1 MINILFSGV
10 AVALLLTAGYWVR
23 GRGGHRPTGTW
34 AMAAFLTSFGLAF
47 ASYVPAVERAVESV
61 VPHVARLMSNSFT
74 LCAATAVLAFLFQL
88 NLEPE
93 QAQRMIRIR
102 VVFLAAA
109 ITGMIALFTIEGLT
123 HRSSTLY
130 AFYVLIYIT
139 YLGYT
144 AKDFLVQSWRQS
156 KRSRRASQRIGL
168 RITATGCVF
177 AQLYAAYKVFVII
190 SVGLGLNLIPDGTKC
205 TSPISPVQCTFSVT
219 SPALAVL
226 LIAVGLMLPA
236 VVWPISQFRRRRWE
250 TRSFEKLGQ
259 LWADVTAAA
268 PEVVLD
274 PSATGSDENLD
285 DSDYLLHRRVIEI
298 NDGVLALRLHRS
310 PAVQDAARER
320 AETRGMKDTPEG
332 EALVEAAVISAAV
345 HAQRNGDDPFE
356 HQAPPAAGGSSRE
369 GNLRAETEWLL
380 LVAAAYADESARVAP
395 PTPPVVGAPS
405 NA

>member
-10 AVALLLTAGYWVR
+10 AVALLLAAGYWVR

-47 ASYVPAVERAVESV
+47 ASYVPIVERAVESV
-61 VPHVARLMSNSFT
+61 IPHVARLMSNSFT

-88 NLEPE
+88 NLEPD
-93 QAQRMIRIR
+93 QARRMIRIR
-102 VVFLAAA
+102 VIFLAAA
-109 ITGMIALFTIEGLT
+109 ITGMTTLFTIEGLT
-123 HRSSTLY
+123 GRSRTLY

-144 AKDFLVQSWRQS
+144 AKDFLVQTWRQS
-156 KRSRRASQRIGL
+156 KRSRRPSQRIGL
-168 RITATGCVF
+168 RITAAGCVF
-177 AQLYAAYKVFVII
+177 ALMYTAYKVFVII
-190 SVGLGLNLIPDGTKC
+190 SVGLGLDLIPDGTKC
-205 TSPISPVQCTFSVT
+205 TSPVTPVQCTFSVT

-226 LIAVGLMLPA
+226 LIAVGLTLPA
-236 VVWPISQFRRRRWE
+236 VVWPISQFLRRRWE
-250 TRSFEKLGQ
+250 TRSYEQLGQ

-274 PSATGSDENLD
+274 PSGSGPDENTD

-310 PAVQDAARER
+310 PLIQAGAREL
-320 AETRGMKDTPEG
+320 AETKGIKDTPQG

-345 HAQRNGDDPFE
+345 HAQRNGNDFVE
-356 HQAPPAAGGSSRE
+356 HQAPPAAGGPSRE

-380 LVAAAYADESARVAP
+380 LVAAAYADESTRVALS
-395 PTPPVVGAPS
+395 TPPAVGAPS
-405 NA
+405 KA

>member
-10 AVALLLTAGYWVR
+10 AVALLLAAGYWVR

-34 AMAAFLTSFGLAF
+34 AMAALLTSFALAF
-47 ASYVPAVERAVESV
+47 ASYVPVVERTVESV
-61 VPHVARLMSNSFT
+61 IPHVARLMSNSFT

-93 QAQRMIRIR
+93 QARRLIRLR
-102 VVFLAAA
+102 VIFLAAA
-109 ITGMIALFTIEGLT
+109 IVGMTTLFTVEGLT
-123 HRSSTLY
+123 GRSPTLY

-144 AKDFLVQSWRQS
+144 AKDFLVQTWRQS

-177 AQLYAAYKVFVII
+177 ALMYTAYKVFVII
-190 SVGLGLNLIPDGTKC
+190 SVGLGLDLIPDGTKC
-205 TSPISPVQCTFSVT
+205 TSPVTPVQCTFSVT

-226 LIAVGLMLPA
+226 LITVGLMLPA
-236 VVWPISQFRRRRWE
+236 VAWPISQALRRRWE
-250 TRSFEKLGQ
+250 ARSFEKLGQ
-259 LWADVTAAA
+259 LWADVTEAA

-274 PSATGSDENLD
+274 PSGSASDEHSD

-310 PAVQDAARER
+310 QCVQDAARELAAR
-320 AETRGMKDTPEG
+320 KGMKDTPEG
-332 EALVEAAVISAAV
+332 EAFVEAAVLSAAV
-345 HAQRNGDDPFE
+345 YAQRNGDDFFE
-356 HQAPPAAGGSSRE
+356 HQAPPAAGGPSRE

-380 LVAAAYADESARVAP
+380 LVAAAYADDSTRVARSD
-395 PTPPVVGAPS
+395 APAVDALS
-405 NA
+405 KA